1 MQFMHE
7 IDSNEVLAAVC
18 SGRVL
23 SSRSRTVP
31 EDNFPTLR
39 VVSDV
44 YRQSN
49 RKGRASPGD

>member
-23 SSRSRTVP
+23 SSRSRTASWRQ
-31 EDNFPTLR
+31 FP
-39 VVSDV
+39 D
-44 YRQSN
+44 
-49 RKGRASPGD
+49 A